1 MSLAMN
7 FRGTIEKRI
16 ANEFLEDIVS
26 TLEAVSNEG
35 GDCTVCVGGCEDL
48 PFSMANLHLA
58 YRVRAKE
65 RELLLQAAWMAVN
78 QTPLPE
84 IYCENCGDGSKHVMG
99 RCGGIDSMCVMWDK
113 EGGDVYFSCRSCYH
127 DVEHWDVDEPL
138 ISAGCHSCIG
148 CGIHRDLF
156 DEHEYGVSLT
166 PVCIC
171 LQDSKGTCATNY
183 YFCDDCILNHGRD
196 DGLEKL
202 VIERITKIQTFINGQ
217 CDEIVVPFDEP
228 ETPRRR
234 LFEDDE
240 ETIVDEAMRWAEVL
254 NSDEEFDE
262 TYEDE
267 YENED
272 LSENNTEKATEIKEA
287 VREVGEK
294 IFDLQEQLKEG
305 DYLVIMNLLQKVT
318 NGVNSL

>member
-1 MSLAMN
+1 VMN
-7 FRGTIEKRI
+7 FRRGTIEKRI
-16 ANEFLEDIVS
+16 ADECLGDIVS

-48 PFSMANLHLA
+48 PFSMANLDLA

-65 RELLLQAAWMAVN
+65 RELLP
-78 QTPLPE
+78 TGCTRPSPE
-84 IYCENCGDGSKHVMG
+84 IYCEYCGDGSDHVMG

-127 DVEHWDVDEPL
+127 DVEYWDVDEPL
-138 ISAGCHSCIG
+138 LVPRCQSCIG

-156 DEHEYGVSLT
+156 DRPDMRLT
-166 PVCIC
+166 PTCIC
-171 LQDSKGTCATNY
+171 LQDSKGICATNY

-287 VREVGEK
+287 VKEVGEK

-305 DYLVIMNLLQKVT
+305 DYLEIMNLLQKVT